1 VNRRLGWALALLG
14 ASVALADP
22 AFAQCAMCKT
32 TVTGSVEGQAVARQ
46 LNEAILLMFLAP
58 YLVFGSLVAVV
69 FRNRIRRQLSRVF
82 WRATR

>member
-1 VNRRLGWALALLG
+1 
-14 ASVALADP
+14 
-22 AFAQCAMCKT
+22 
-32 TVTGSVEGQAVARQ
+32 VTGSVEGQAVARQ